1 MRRTIAYCWKCLH
14 PLVNV
19 FFFPAFVECLQVTVN
34 KSSAEP
40 SFAAIQTLLAICLKS
55 GYVSH
60 PFARF
65 TAIIQVR

>member
-19 FFFPAFVECLQVTVN
+19 FFFPAFVECLQVIN

-40 SFAAIQTLLAICLKS
+40 SFAATQTLLAICLKS
-55 GYVSH
+55 GYVFH
-60 PFARF
+60 PL
-65 TAIIQVR
+65 VR